1 MTPAT
6 SPLQPNLRTY
16 AGRLLT
22 MAGVPSDLVAGQVLQ
37 VETRTVVT
45 PEVRDYLRR
54 QRVELQR
61 GVGGAAANNRS
72 SVVAEAAVGGDGR
85 TLQVWW
91 HGTLE
96 SPFQTATRGSST
108 RGSSTRWLGQIDPR
122 VEGQLLAVAC
132 SRELADQ
139 VVTQMHAAAGQWSG
153 PTQLVMSPRPWEVQR
168 ELAERH
174 GAFAWCVMSSGPLG
188 WEQAQS
194 SAAKVLVALPPL
206 TSWIVRRWLTL
217 VQPQHGRGTS
227 NGQRIDPTAKE
238 PS

>member
-54 QRVELQR
+54 QRVELLR
-61 GVGGAAANNRS
+61 GAGGPAANTRS
-72 SVVAEAAVGGDGR
+72 SVVAEAAVDGDGR

-139 VVTQMHAAAGQWSG
+139 VVTQMQAAAGQWSG